1 MSTKEASEKIRRRGA
16 RKVHVRKSI
25 SGNAE
30 RPRLTV
36 FKSNKYLYVQVID
49 DAAGNTLV
57 SGSTLE
63 EALKD
68 VKATVEGGAKLGE
81 LVGQRLKEKK
91 IGTVVFDRNGYKYHG
106 IVKAI
111 ADGTRKAGIKF

>member
-1 MSTKEASEKIRRRGA
+1 MSTKELSEKIRRRGA
-16 RKVHVRKSI
+16 RKVHVRKYLA
-25 SGNAE
+25 GTAV

-36 FKSNKYLYVQVID
+36 FKSNRYLYVQVID

-57 SGSTLE
+57 AANTLE
-63 EALKD
+63 EVLKG
-68 VKATVEGGAKLGE
+68 VKTTVEGGSKLGE
-81 LVGQRLKEKK
+81 LVGTRLKEKN
-91 IGTVVFDRNGYKYHG
+91 IDVVVFDRNGYKYHG